1 MVNVLILWGLRSI
14 DFILKKCIIL
24 GTQNKKNQN
33 QKDGNALN
41 KNYNKKINHVKV
53 FLSRYY
59 TLVNKSNGKCD

>member
-1 MVNVLILWGLRSI
+1 MGIALDWFYFKNASFLEHKI
-14 DFILKKCIIL
+14 
-24 GTQNKKNQN
+24 KKNQN
-33 QKDGNALN
+33 QKDRNALN

>member
-1 MVNVLILWGLRSI
+1 MGIALDW
-14 DFILKKCIIL
+14 FYLKNASFL
-24 GTQNKKNQN
+24 EHKKNQN

>member
-1 MVNVLILWGLRSI
+1 MGIALDW
-14 DFILKKCIIL
+14 FYLKNASFLEHKI
-24 GTQNKKNQN
+24 KKNQN

-41 KNYNKKINHVKV
+41 KNYNKKIDHVKV

>member
-1 MVNVLILWGLRSI
+1 MFLSYGDCARLIL
-14 DFILKKCIIL
+14 FKKCIIL

-41 KNYNKKINHVKV
+41 KNYNTKIDHVKV

-59 TLVNKSNGKCD
+59 TLVNKPNGKCD

>member
-1 MVNVLILWGLRSI
+1 MFLSYGDCARLIL
-14 DFILKKCIIL
+14 FKKCIIL
-24 GTQNKKNQN
+24 GTQNQKNQN
-33 QKDGNALN
+33 QKDRNALN